1 MTKKYFSWVV
11 VVLGVIALLGIIFNS
26 YAHARERALV
36 AEARVGVLEEE
47 RLVLEEEFEEATR
60 SYEAL
65 LVELDES
72 HDSIAEVRG
81 VAIATATEAS
91 VSFDANV
98 GVLRDSLEAY
108 EGLEAILDTI
118 QATHV
123 REVEAYQE
131 QVQTL
136 EADNALLWKRVEAV
150 DSMWIREQEIN
161 SALRREISAL
171 HEEADAWEDLATPG
185 IIGRIGGSVPYILGG
200 VAIGVLVGSGG

>member
-1 MTKKYFSWVV
+1 MGRNYFFWVM
-11 VVLGVIALLGIIFNS
+11 LTGGLIAFLGIIFNS

-60 SYEAL
+60 NHEAL
-65 LVELDES
+65 LIELDAS
-72 HDSIAEVRG
+72 HDSIAEVRE

-91 VSFDANV
+91 VSFDTNV

-131 QVQTL
+131 QIETL

-171 HEEADAWEDLATPG
+171 HEEADAWESLAAPG
-185 IIGRIGGSVPYILGG
+185 IISRIGGSVPYILGG
-200 VAIGVLVGSGG
+200 VAIGVLVGSGR

>member
-200 VAIGVLVGSGG
+200 VAIGVLVGSGR

>member
-1 MTKKYFSWVV
+1 M
-11 VVLGVIALLGIIFNS
+11 
-26 YAHARERALV
+26 
-36 AEARVGVLEEE
+36 
-47 RLVLEEEFEEATR
+47 
-60 SYEAL
+60 
-65 LVELDES
+65 
-72 HDSIAEVRG
+72 
-81 VAIATATEAS
+81 
-91 VSFDANV
+91 
-98 GVLRDSLEAY
+98 
-108 EGLEAILDTI
+108 
-118 QATHV
+118 

>member
-1 MTKKYFSWVV
+1 M
-11 VVLGVIALLGIIFNS
+11 IALLGIIFNS

-65 LVELDES
+65 VVELDES

-171 HEEADAWEDLATPG
+171 HEVADAWEDLATPV